1 MGLVQSVEGPHRTER
16 QRNGNSLW
24 LEVGSPASP
33 VFGRGVSFF
42 DGFQR
47 PPVSGCSTASCN
59 FGALAGGDE
68 LTSFYCAMLNL
79 NPRSEF

>member
-33 VFGRGVSFF
+33 VFGHPCCWFLGLWTQTRTYTMV
-42 DGFQR
+42 
-47 PPVSGCSTASCN
+47 PLLH
-59 FGALAGGDE
+59 FGAFGLGFM
-68 LTSFYCAMLNL
+68 LLVLLILRPLNL
-79 NPRSEF
+79 D